1 MRLIWAALGVGTMLQ
16 AAVAHAIGLPVD
28 LALVLLTDV
37 SQSIDDGRF
46 AVQKEGYR
54 AAFRDPDVLAAILGG
69 GIGRVAVAY
78 AEFAGDSQARVVVGW
93 TMIGSPEQAAAFA
106 DAVVAAGRPEPGD
119 TSIAAGLGLATS
131 LLGRCGCAPER

>member
-1 MRLIWAALGVGTMLQ
+1 MRLICAALGVGTMLQ

-37 SQSIDDGRF
+37 SQTIDDGRF
-46 AVQKEGYR
+46 AIQKEGYR

-69 GIGRVAVAY
+69 GIRRVAVAY

-93 TMIGSPEQAAAFA
+93 TMIGIP
-106 DAVVAAGRPEPGD
+106 DRPQPLP
-119 TSIAAGLGLATS
+119 T
-131 LLGRCGCAPER
+131 RW